1 MIRFAMVLGTMVLVA
16 ATGCAS
22 RSLSGDVY
30 SRSDA
35 QKAWRAHW
43 GEVVAAR
50 PVTIEGEP
58 TALGT
63 SGGGL
68 VGYSL
73 GRVVGS
79 GSGSRVAGAVGGV
92 AGAVAGQQVE
102 KAATTEGGVEL
113 TIDMDRGDLL
123 VIVQSDDVSFS
134 PGERVRVLLGRG
146 DQARVV
152 KPPGS

>member
-1 MIRFAMVLGTMVLVA
+1 MNRFAVALGAIILGTA
-16 ATGCAS
+16 SGCAT

-30 SRSDA
+30 NRSDA

-43 GEVVAAR
+43 GEVVGVR
-50 PVTIEGEP
+50 SVTIEGEP
-58 TALGT
+58 SALGT

-102 KAATTEGGVEL
+102 KAATTEGGIEL
-113 TIDMDRGDLL
+113 TVDMDRGDVL
-123 VIVQSDDVSFS
+123 VIVQSDDVDFAA
-134 PGERVRVLLGRG
+134 GERVRVLLGRG
-146 DQARVV
+146 DQARVM
-152 KPPGS
+152 KPPGG